1 MPFAPTALLP
11 YGRPSE
17 LGGTPMPFA
26 PTALLPYGRHSELGG
41 TPMPFA
47 PTAPLPDLSVYPCHN
62 PCEPFPIMKLLLN
75 SFTIII
81 SLFSLQNLALAET
94 NTVENQPQK
103 LPSAK
108 IFPTNFQP
116 ETPEQ
121 KLAEADR
128 LYLAGEKAAAEKLY
142 REVKEPFPEDI
153 EAKINRPKPI
163 YEPTELPVTAQVY
176 WRQTQAGLAK
186 NLETQ
191 IFTAL
196 NLLVK
201 EYPEFI
207 PAHIKLAEVL
217 KADEQTELALEI
229 LHQAAGLYPNEPEL
243 IKTQIT
249 ALANEEKWLEA
260 TLSAQQFAL
269 MNPEHSQVDEFN
281 QLAETYREKFQSQ
294 LKSKLRGNTIA
305 NVVTGA
311 LGVALTGNPFA
322 AMNAVQTTAL
332 MLRGESRIGKS
343 LAKSATKSLP
353 MVEDETILEY
363 VNNIGQELAKMTGRN
378 DFEYQFYIINDENLN
393 AFALPGGQIFIN
405 LGAIV
410 KTNSEAEL
418 AGLLAHELAHTVL
431 SHGFQLMSE
440 GNLISS
446 VTQYIPYAGGVVSNL
461 IVLNYS
467 REMERQADVL
477 GTRILVSADYAA
489 DGVRN
494 LMNTLNEDK
503 EDRGIIAWLST
514 HPETAKRVRYLEE
527 LIVNNGYNRYAYEGV
542 VYHGKIQAK
551 AKALLVE
558 KKKDFSEI

>member
-1 MPFAPTALLP
+1 
-11 YGRPSE
+11 
-17 LGGTPMPFA
+17 
-26 PTALLPYGRHSELGG
+26 
-41 TPMPFA
+41 
-47 PTAPLPDLSVYPCHN
+47 
-62 PCEPFPIMKLLLN
+62 
-75 SFTIII
+75 
-81 SLFSLQNLALAET
+81 
-94 NTVENQPQK
+94 
-103 LPSAK
+103 
-108 IFPTNFQP
+108 
-116 ETPEQ
+116 
-121 KLAEADR
+121 
-128 LYLAGEKAAAEKLY
+128 
-142 REVKEPFPEDI
+142 
-153 EAKINRPKPI
+153 
-163 YEPTELPVTAQVY
+163 
-176 WRQTQAGLAK
+176 
-186 NLETQ
+186 
-191 IFTAL
+191 
-196 NLLVK
+196 
-201 EYPEFI
+201 
-207 PAHIKLAEVL
+207 
-217 KADEQTELALEI
+217 
-229 LHQAAGLYPNEPEL
+229 
-243 IKTQIT
+243 
-249 ALANEEKWLEA
+249 
-260 TLSAQQFAL
+260 
-269 MNPEHSQVDEFN
+269 
-281 QLAETYREKFQSQ
+281 SQ

-311 LGVALTGNPFA
+311 LGVALTGSPFA

-332 MLRGESRIGKS
+332 MLRGESKIGKN

-363 VNNIGQELAKMTGRN
+363 VNTIGQKLAKMTGRN
-378 DFEYQFYIINDENLN
+378 EFEYQFYIINDENLN

-494 LMNTLNEDK
+494 LMKTLNKDK

-514 HPETAKRVRYLEE
+514 HPETAERVRYLEE

-542 VYHGKIQAK
+542 VYHGKIQAQ

-558 KKKDFSEI
+558 KKKDFSEIIDRE